1 MVRPLQSTLR
11 MKQPTRLLVF
21 ASVVTMALGTASV
34 ASADDLH
41 PIQPLPSQSPT
52 ATWASPPPPPSPPNS
67 TVKMTLEATQTQP
80 PVSGPSLPG
89 SSQSDPAEDKPALS
103 LAKQRTPDDYVFL
116 HGFRL
121 GYGHVMN
128 YEKPTNSFGGKSFK
142 EQANLRSPH
151 HFLLGY
157 EVMYRVV
164 THSWLNVLLLGNVMI
179 AGLEQSKFLPS
190 GNFLIGAELKNSFQ
204 IGVGANVSPLKGS
217 EAHTVLAAG
226 WTPRVGTV
234 YTPVHFFFIPDVDG
248 NHRMGVTTGVTF

>member
-1 MVRPLQSTLR
+1 M
-11 MKQPTRLLVF
+11 QPTRILGSLAVAL
-21 ASVVTMALGTASV
+21 ASLSFSV
-34 ASADDLH
+34 PASADE
-41 PIQPLPSQSPT
+41 PAPPAPT
-52 ATWASPPPPPSPPNS
+52 APATSAPPATTTAPLGPPAPGNAS
-67 TVKMTLEATQTQP
+67 VKMTLEATQS
-80 PVSGPSLPG
+80 PVAGPHPG
-89 SSQSDPAEDKPALS
+89 DPSEDRPALS
-103 LAKQRTPDDYVFL
+103 LAKHRSPDDYVFL

-128 YEKPTNSFGGKSFK
+128 YDEPSASFGGKSLK
-142 EQANLRSPH
+142 EQAGLRSPH

-190 GNFLIGAELKNSFQ
+190 GNFIIGAELKNSFQ

-234 YTPVHFFFIPDVDG
+234 YTPIHLYFIPDVDG
-248 NHRMGVTTGVTF
+248 AHRIGVTTGVTF

>member
-1 MVRPLQSTLR
+1 MQL
-11 MKQPTRLLVF
+11 TRIVF
-21 ASVVTMALGTASV
+21 SV
-34 ASADDLH
+34 ALASSLLAAASSARADDLH
-41 PIQPLPSQSPT
+41 PIQPPASASPT
-52 ATWASPPPPPSPPNS
+52 STWASPPPPTPS
-67 TVKMTLEATQTQP
+67 TDVAAQP
-80 PVSGPSLPG
+80 LSLP
-89 SSQSDPAEDKPALS
+89 DPAQDKPALS
-103 LAKQRTPDDYVFL
+103 LTKQRSPDDYVFL

-128 YEKPTNSFGGKSFK
+128 YEKATDSFGGKSLK
-142 EQANLRSPH
+142 QQADLRSPH

-190 GNFLIGAELKNSFQ
+190 GNFIIGAELKNSFQ
-204 IGVGANVSPLKGS
+204 LGVGANVSPLKGS

-234 YTPVHFFFIPDVDG
+234 YTPVHFYFIPDVDG
-248 NHRMGVTTGVTF
+248 NHRIGVTTGVTF

>member
-1 MVRPLQSTLR
+1 MQPKR
-11 MKQPTRLLVF
+11 MFVSIVAASFLF
-21 ASVVTMALGTASV
+21 AITSL
-34 ASADDLH
+34 ASADDH
-41 PIQPLPSQSPT
+41 PSLPSPGAPPEPT
-52 ATWASPPPPPSPPNS
+52 ATPTWAIPPSAPSTPAPAPNS

-80 PVSGPSLPG
+80 PLQGPTPTGTSLPEPG
-89 SSQSDPAEDKPALS
+89 EDKPALS
-103 LAKQRTPDDYVFL
+103 LAKHRSPDDYVFL

-121 GYGHVMN
+121 GYGHVMD
-128 YEKPTNSFGGKSFK
+128 YEKPTDSFGGKSLK

-234 YTPVHFFFIPDVDG
+234 YTPVHFYFIPDVDG
-248 NHRMGVTTGVTF
+248 NHRIGVTTGVTF

>member
-1 MVRPLQSTLR
+1 
-11 MKQPTRLLVF
+11 
-21 ASVVTMALGTASV
+21 
-34 ASADDLH
+34 
-41 PIQPLPSQSPT
+41 
-52 ATWASPPPPPSPPNS
+52 
-67 TVKMTLEATQTQP
+67 MTLEATQTQP
-80 PVSGPSLPG
+80 PSSPSTDVAARPL
-89 SSQSDPAEDKPALS
+89 SLSNPAEDKPALS
-103 LAKQRTPDDYVFL
+103 LTKQRSPDDYVFL

-128 YEKPTNSFGGKSFK
+128 YEKPTDSFGGKSLK
-142 EQANLRSPH
+142 QQADLRSPH

-190 GNFLIGAELKNSFQ
+190 GNFIIGAELKNSFQ
-204 IGVGANVSPLKGS
+204 LSVGANVSPLKGG

-234 YTPVHFFFIPDVDG
+234 YTPVHFYFIPDVDG
-248 NHRMGVTTGVTF
+248 NHRIGVTTGVTF